1 MSSGF
6 FACQVCAA
14 RATSLNAYSTLGS
27 VCQTLK
33 LPVFNVL
40 RAIRAMQ
47 STRLRWKSG
56 GCMLRQSLAHPRW
69 IEGGSP
75 GFQCQ
80 AIGIHRSTL
89 YNPLAHRRS
98 RHELTHLTPA
108 SLTSTAAVC
117 TAPPDSV
124 EVEYE
129 SVIGIEAHVQ
139 LLTRTKAFCN
149 CASSYGEEPNTS
161 ICPICMGHP
170 GTLPV
175 PNQEAVKLA
184 IRAGFALGC
193 HIAQCSKFD
202 RKQYFYAD
210 LPKGYQISQFDEPIC
225 TGGQVLVDMSDGTTK
240 RFGITRAH
248 LEEDSGKTVYG
259 GSDRLAGSDYALCDF
274 NRAGVPL
281 LEIVS
286 EPDMRS
292 GRDAYMYG
300 DELRRV
306 LRFCGV
312 SDGNMAEGSM
322 RCDVNIS
329 VRPKGQAQFG
339 TKVEIK
345 NMNSFSNMQKAI
357 DYEYERQVALLR
369 AGREAEVVQETRL
382 WDEFKLVTYSMRRKE
397 GNVDYRYFPEPDLP
411 PLVVSDELLREVQ
424 ASMPELPAARRR
436 RYSQLGLPMA
446 DVLQLAEEPVI
457 ARMFDGVL
465 ATGVAPKL
473 AANWIVG
480 DIQAYCK
487 EKKCSMDALQ
497 LTPAALAEMIQ
508 LIDTGVISGRI
519 AKEILPDLLQGKGNA
534 GVRAYVEGR
543 GMLMITDQAVVAAM
557 VDKVL
562 SASPKQLA
570 EYRAGKVKLMAFFE
584 GQLMKESRGRVDP
597 RVMKAVLVDKLSA
610 PA

>member
-1 MSSGF
+1 MPLEVVGALLS
-6 FACQVCAA
+6 A
-14 RATSLNAYSTLGS
+14 RAQSHTPRLVRVPDSANETHSVSQQASKLVTNSLYNEILRSCLPVRRALPKPGDPEWGPDSDDEEEGAVTEALLDAQGLVGPALPPSLQPEGLAPSTLGS

-89 YNPLAHRRS
+89 YSPLAHRRS

-124 EVEYE
+124 EVGTACLPQVEYE

-382 WDEFKLVTYSMRRKE
+382 WDEFKLVTY
-397 GNVDYRYFPEPDLP
+397 FPEPDLP

-436 RYSQLGLPMA
+436 RYSLLGLPMA

-465 ATGVAPKL
+465 
-473 AANWIVG
+473 
-480 DIQAYCK
+480 
-487 EKKCSMDALQ
+487 
-497 LTPAALAEMIQ
+497 
-508 LIDTGVISGRI
+508 
-519 AKEILPDLLQGKGNA
+519 
-534 GVRAYVEGR
+534 
-543 GMLMITDQAVVAAM
+543 
-557 VDKVL
+557 
-562 SASPKQLA
+562 
-570 EYRAGKVKLMAFFE
+570 
-584 GQLMKESRGRVDP
+584 
-597 RVMKAVLVDKLSA
+597 
-610 PA
+610 

>member
-47 STRLRWKSG
+47 STQLRWKSG

-436 RYSQLGLPMA
+436 RYSLLGLPMA